1 MMTGVYA
8 QKDEQGK
15 IQQYFCDPEAGIIYK
30 MEKGIYRNQDGIG
43 SIARSSA
50 YAGAVVIGP
59 TISRLLRGRQVYIR
73 AEGVILSVLIT
84 AALLLLM
91 NFLIDR
97 SEKKRKAFIAE
108 HAQRKYAGPDEMR
121 ECFRKGKKVRWMLL
135 AWIALFICLIRLS
148 VYIYMTDSETSA
160 FFIGYPSIL
169 MLFLSIKLLA
179 PIQLIRLKMAIG
191 RM

>member
-1 MMTGVYA
+1 M
-8 QKDEQGK
+8 
-15 IQQYFCDPEAGIIYK
+15 
-30 MEKGIYRNQDGIG
+30 
-43 SIARSSA
+43 
-50 YAGAVVIGP
+50 
-59 TISRLLRGRQVYIR
+59 
-73 AEGVILSVLIT
+73 LIT

-121 ECFRKGKKVRWMLL
+121 ECYRKGKKVRWMLL